1 MGNFSKFTYEVGQ
14 KCIHPQPQP
23 GEIWEVSP
31 SIHCPV
37 KSQEQQYELYSNAA
51 KQFLAGNSPP
61 IYAIVV
67 AEENDTFPQEWQVIS
82 VMALSGE
89 TQFLNDID
97 LLISSDISG
106 LEVDVLAQTWLI
118 EEMFACNLL
127 KPVGKRLSR
136 NIYDLLLSVGD
147 YHHQI
152 IDQPP
157 TASEIEFSGLKIGTK
172 KAIEDSQI
180 IDFHQHQLAIS
191 DILSLPVAAYR
202 NYLKSIK
209 FTEAVLE
216 EALQVEQ
223 DLIVEN
229 EQKEA
234 KFHLLTQ
241 WLQNKFDPQWQ
252 LLLQTPSLAIATRSP
267 VDSTFDPD
275 EIGILIK
282 QASEQDEH
290 YRRKAAKRLG
300 EIAAGNVEA
309 IKALVNLIRNTQD
322 DETLWVAVE
331 SLWKINPGN
340 PAAGVRRVK
349 LIDLGIQLRSE
360 AVALAV
366 ALVPKGDRNWGVLL
380 QVYSTDAQTQ
390 DIAASQPLLHL
401 PPGLKLILL
410 SETGDILREV
420 TARNADVYIQ
430 LKFNGERS
438 EKFSVKVALDAAS
451 ITEDFEI

>member
-1 MGNFSKFTYEVGQ
+1 MGNFSKFTSNTRQ
-14 KCIHPQPQP
+14 KCIQHQPQP

-37 KSQEQQYELYSNAA
+37 TQEQHYEFYSNPA

-61 IYAIVV
+61 IYVVIV
-67 AEENDTFPQEWQVIS
+67 AEETSDIFAPEWQVIS
-82 VMALSGE
+82 VMPLSGE
-89 TQFLNDID
+89 TQFLNDVD
-97 LLISSDISG
+97 LLIPSDISG

-241 WLQNKFDPQWQ
+241 WLQNKFDPEWQ
-252 LLLQTPSLAIATRSP
+252 LFLQIPSLAIATRSP

-300 EIAAGNVEA
+300 EIAVGNVEA

-366 ALVPKGDRNWGVLL
+366 ALVPKGDRRWGVLL

>member
-1 MGNFSKFTYEVGQ
+1 MRQ
-14 KCIHPQPQP
+14 KCIHNQPQP
-23 GEIWEVSP
+23 GEIWEVSR

-37 KSQEQQYELYSNAA
+37 EFSQEEQHQLYSGAA
-51 KQFLAGNSPP
+51 RQFLAGNSLP
-61 IYAIVV
+61 INVIIIT
-67 AEENDTFPQEWQVIS
+67 EEHNDIFPNEWQVIS
-82 VMALSGE
+82 VMLLSGE
-89 TQFLNDID
+89 TEFLNDVD
-97 LLISSDISG
+97 LLIPSDISG
-106 LEVDVLAQTWLI
+106 LETDVLAQTWLI
-118 EEMFACNLL
+118 EEMFACNLFQ
-127 KPVGKRLSR
+127 PTGKRLSR
-136 NIYDLLLSVGD
+136 NVYDLLLSVGD

-157 TASEIEFSGLKIGTK
+157 TVSEIQLSGLKIGTK
-172 KAIEDSQI
+172 KAIENLEI
-180 IDFHQHQLAIS
+180 INFHQHQLACS

-202 NYLKSIK
+202 SYLKSIK

-223 DLIVEN
+223 E
-229 EQKEA
+229 
-234 KFHLLTQ
+234 LLFETEKKQSKVNLLSQ
-241 WLQNKFDPQWQ
+241 WLQNTFDSQWQ
-252 LLLQTPSLAIATRSP
+252 LLLQIPSLAIATRST
-267 VDSTFDPD
+267 VDFESNPD
-275 EIGILIK
+275 EIAILIK
-282 QASEQDEH
+282 QISEQDEH
-290 YRRKAAKRLG
+290 YKRKAAKRLG
-300 EIAAGNVEA
+300 EIAVRNVNA
-309 IKALVNLIRNTQD
+309 IEALVNLIRNTQD

-349 LIDLGIQLRSE
+349 LIDLGMQLRSE

-366 ALVPKGDRNWGVLL
+366 ALVPKGASQVGVLL

-390 DIAASQPLLHL
+390 DIAASKPLLHL

-420 TARNADVYIQ
+420 IARNADVYIQ

-438 EKFSVKVALDAAS
+438 EKFSVKVALEDAS